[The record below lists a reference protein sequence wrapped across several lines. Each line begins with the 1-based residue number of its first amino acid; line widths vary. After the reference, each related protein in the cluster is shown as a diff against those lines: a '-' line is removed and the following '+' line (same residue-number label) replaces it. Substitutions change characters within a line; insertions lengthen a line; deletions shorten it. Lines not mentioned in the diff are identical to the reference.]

1 MCTGVPQYLF
11 MGAQLRTYLI
21 NLAIRKFVKSRLSAC
36 RTPLDVR
43 KAFSSA
49 LPAPGGVRFSPA
61 TLGGVSGEWAEPKK
75 GAAGF
80 GALLY
85 LHGGGYAAMSART
98 HRAITGGF
106 AQRGIRVFAP
116 DYRLAPEHKFPAAV
130 DDVTE
135 VWRALRA
142 QVDGSIF
149 LAGDS
154 AGGGLSVALL
164 MNLRDHREPGPT
176 AACLFSPWTDLAV
189 TGASLTVN
197 RDRDPMQVANVFRM
211 LAAAYLG
218 EADPRAPLAS
228 PIYGDFVGLPPLSIF
243 VGDTEILLDDSRRLA
258 ERARLAGVIVD
269 LRIYPDMPHA
279 WPLLNMIMPEGRQ
292 AMDEATAFLQASAL
306 RAVGA
311 LGAAASGGIAV
322 QAKVLDARR
331 G

>member
-1 MCTGVPQYLF
+1 MTCSTTSAPWSNASTPGS
-11 MGAQLRTYLI
+11 RT
-21 NLAIRKFVKSRLSAC
+21 NLALGSCACAAPSRSNAISCSASSPSPSIKYSACPRCKKLRVDQLAAQVSEKSRASQIMQEAPWRQLSC
-36 RTPLDVR
+36 
-43 KAFSSA
+43 
-49 LPAPGGVRFSPA
+49 
-61 TLGGVSGEWAEPKK
+61 
-75 GAAGF
+75 
-80 GALLY
+80 
-85 LHGGGYAAMSART
+85 GGGTARESDECCCCPV
-98 HRAITGGF
+98 RWERSGLCRPNINSPPRF
-106 AQRGIRVFAP
+106 
-116 DYRLAPEHKFPAAV
+116 

-142 QVDGSIF
+142 QVDGPIF

-154 AGGGLSVALL
+154 AEGGLSVVLL
-164 MNLRDHREPGPT
+164 MNLRDRREQGPS

-189 TGASLTVN
+189 TGASVTTN

-258 ERARLAGVIVD
+258 ERARLAGVTVD

-306 RAVGA
+306 RGVGA
-311 LGAAASGGIAV
+311 LGAASGGI
-322 QAKVLDARR
+322 
-331 G
+331 

>member
-1 MCTGVPQYLF
+1 
-11 MGAQLRTYLI
+11 
-21 NLAIRKFVKSRLSAC
+21 
-36 RTPLDVR
+36 
-43 KAFSSA
+43 
-49 LPAPGGVRFSPA
+49 
-61 TLGGVSGEWAEPKK
+61 
-75 GAAGF
+75 
-80 GALLY
+80 
-85 LHGGGYAAMSART
+85 MSART

-116 DYRLAPEHKFPAAV
+116 DFRLAPEHKFPAAV

-164 MNLRDHREPGPT
+164 MNLRDHREQGPT

-189 TGASLTVN
+189 TGASLTAN

-218 EADPRAPLAS
+218 ETDPRAPLAS

-258 ERARLAGVIVD
+258 ERARLAGVTVD

-292 AMDEATAFLQASAL
+292 AMNEATAFLQASAL

-311 LGAAASGGIAV
+311 LGAAASGGLAV
-322 QAKVLDARR
+322 QAKILDARR